1 MQFTKI
7 IMFLGLA
14 LGVMSIPVADPALH
28 EADAVIARDDD
39 GCLEGRADLAA
50 RGEDQDESYV
60 TGC

>member
-1 MQFTKI
+1 M
-7 IMFLGLA
+7 LL
-14 LGVMSIPVADPALH
+14 DPALH

-39 GCLEGRADLAA
+39 GCLEGRADLTA